1 MRCQPVVLHV
11 PYKVHLD
18 KRDASNDYLSVGA
31 TTAAPD
37 TLTLPGHA
45 DEWTSAVVINDGSVD
60 VNGKN
65 VS

>member
-1 MRCQPVVLHV
+1 M
-11 PYKVHLD
+11 D
-18 KRDASNDYLSVGA
+18 KREAGRGWYMCVGA

-37 TLTLPGHA
+37 TLTLPGDA
-45 DEWTSAVVINDGSVD
+45 GGWTSAVVINEASVD